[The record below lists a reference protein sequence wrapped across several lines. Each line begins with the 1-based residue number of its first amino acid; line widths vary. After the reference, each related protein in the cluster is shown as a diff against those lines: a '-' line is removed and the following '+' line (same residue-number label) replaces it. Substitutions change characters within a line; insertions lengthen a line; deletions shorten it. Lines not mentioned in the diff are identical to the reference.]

1 MEGDP
6 NRHLVLRLFSG
17 RQFAFIA
24 HAEIIGDEREDE
36 YPTQYPTQYPI
47 QYSMESRPAS
57 LVFRVARLGTWW
69 RRRQGRVEADCQRGR
84 PGLGASSGR
93 VAAAPRSPGSPP
105 DAKIRTYGA
114 AFQRQEVPR
123 RASSVLDDTLSVRK
137 SDAAFDPREHLLPD
151 GPLLQTKASGDLA
164 GGQPFSSWKFLEQ
177 LKEPF
182 VGFAERLCQARARL
196 LGNPMSLHASGS
208 NSYR

>member
-6 NRHLVLRLFSG
+6 NRHLVLRLFPG

-24 HAEIIGDEREDE
+24 HAEIIGYGREAE
-36 YPTQYPTQYPI
+36 YPTQYPIQYPIQYPTQYPI

-69 RRRQGRVEADCQRGR
+69 RRRQGRVEADCERGR
-84 PGLGASSGR
+84 PVLGAFSGR
-93 VAAAPRSPGSPP
+93 GAAAPRSPGSPP

-137 SDAAFDPREHLLPD
+137 SDAAFDPRDHLLPD

-164 GGQPFSSWKFLEQ
+164 SGQPFPDWKPVE
-177 LKEPF
+177 
-182 VGFAERLCQARARL
+182 
-196 LGNPMSLHASGS
+196 
-208 NSYR
+208 